1 MYDIKHLESEWK
13 KYRKKKLRVWYIF
26 FLFLFLLS
34 VMAITLFNDT
44 EVDVSA
50 VNGYFKS
57 SKETLGLQENT
68 KDAQVSEENK
78 MKSTLLVE
86 SPLKTLELENS
97 VNETAETSSNSSSG
111 LLVDIPL
118 LEESNEPVEN
128 GIPRSRKKVHLEIIE
143 STSATAYKDVENR
156 FHQSHDIDD
165 ALFLAKSYYKN
176 GNYKKAEYWALQ
188 ANRLDETMEESLLI
202 FVKSKV
208 KLGNKN
214 EALSILTSYIKKA
227 NSEEGRKLLYEI
239 ENGKL

>member
-1 MYDIKHLESEWK
+1 MYDIKHLESEWR

-26 FLFLFLLS
+26 SFFIFLLS
-34 VMAITLFNDT
+34 VMVITLFNDVK
-44 EVDVSA
+44 VDLSA

-57 SKETLGLQENT
+57 SKDTLSLQENA

-86 SPLKTLELENS
+86 SPLKTLELENNA
-97 VNETAETSSNSSSG
+97 NERAESSSDSSSG

-118 LEESNEPVEN
+118 LEESNEPGEN
-128 GIPRSRKKVHLEIIE
+128 RIPRSRKKVHLEIIE

-156 FHQSHDIDD
+156 FHQSHDIND
-165 ALFLAKSYYKN
+165 ALFLAKSYYSN
-176 GNYKKAEYWALQ
+176 GSYKKAEYWALQ

-227 NSEEGRKLLYEI
+227 NSEEGRKLLYQI